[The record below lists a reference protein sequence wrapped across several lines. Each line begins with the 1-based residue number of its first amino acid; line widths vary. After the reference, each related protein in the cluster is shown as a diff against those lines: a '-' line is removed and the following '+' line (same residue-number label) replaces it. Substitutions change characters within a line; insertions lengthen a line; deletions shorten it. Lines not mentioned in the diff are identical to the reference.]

1 MDTSRKNVI
10 ALAACQA
17 LLITNNIMMISI
29 GTLAADTLAR
39 NKLWVTAPATA
50 YIIGGGLATLPVSLL
65 MKRYGR
71 RAGFILGGMFGMA
84 GGALATAAMALH
96 SFGLLCAAA
105 LVSGV
110 YTGSGGFYRFAA
122 ADATSPH
129 FRSKAISLVLA
140 GGIVGGVLGPE
151 SSKLTR
157 NLLDVAF
164 LGSFLSLIVLA
175 LVAILILLRLD
186 LPMPSHEER
195 HGSTRPLAS
204 IMRQPAFI
212 VALLGSLAAY
222 GVMNLLMAAAPLAMQ
237 MCAHPYNAAVLV
249 IEWHIIAMFAPAFV
263 TGRLIARA
271 GVLPIMFLGVMLM
284 FGAVAVAVSNI
295 SVAAFW
301 TSMVLVGIAWN
312 FLFVGGTTLL
322 TECYAPAEKAKTQGI
337 NDLLIYATMGTTS
350 LSSGA
355 ILYRHGWS
363 TLNYSALPLLVL
375 TAAAILWL
383 AALRRLKGDQP
394 HSRPPPAQPGV
405 DGVKNQVS

>member
-1 MDTSRKNVI
+1 METSRKNVI

-17 LLITNNIMMISI
+17 LLVTNNVMMISI

-39 NKLWVTAPATA
+39 NKLWVTVPATA

-71 RAGFILGGMFGMA
+71 RAGFILGCVFGMVGA
-84 GGALATAAMALH
+84 ALATAAMALH
-96 SFGLLCAAA
+96 SFGLLCLAA
-105 LVSGV
+105 LVAGV

-122 ADATSPH
+122 ADATSAD

-140 GGIVGGVLGPE
+140 GGIVGGVFGPE
-151 SSKLTR
+151 SSKLTKD
-157 NLLDVAF
+157 LLDVTF

-175 LVAILILLRLD
+175 CLAVLILLRLD

-195 HGSTRPLAS
+195 HGSARPLGS

-212 VALLGSLAAY
+212 VAVLGSITAY

-237 MCAHPYNAAVLV
+237 MCAHSYNAAVLV

-263 TGRLIARA
+263 TGWLIARF
-271 GVLPIMFLGVMLM
+271 GVLPIMFFGVVLMLA
-284 FGAVAVAVSNI
+284 AVAVAVSSI

-301 TSMVLVGIAWN
+301 MSMVLVGVAWC

-322 TECYAPAEKAKTQGI
+322 TECYMPAEKAKSQGI
-337 NDLLIYATMGTTS
+337 NDLLIYVTMGTTS

-355 ILYRHGWS
+355 ILYKHGWS

-375 TAAAILWL
+375 TAVAILWL
-383 AALRRLKGDQP
+383 ATLRRLTADPP
-394 HSRPPPAQPGV
+394 HPRPLPPQAGGEGV
-405 DGVKNQVS
+405 

>member
-1 MDTSRKNVI
+1 
-10 ALAACQA
+10 
-17 LLITNNIMMISI
+17 
-29 GTLAADTLAR
+29 
-39 NKLWVTAPATA
+39 
-50 YIIGGGLATLPVSLL
+50 
-65 MKRYGR
+65 
-71 RAGFILGGMFGMA
+71 
-84 GGALATAAMALH
+84 
-96 SFGLLCAAA
+96 
-105 LVSGV
+105 V

-122 ADATSPH
+122 ADATSPDL
-129 FRSKAISLVLA
+129 RSKAISLVLA
-140 GGIVGGVLGPE
+140 GGIFGGVFGPE

-157 NLLDVAF
+157 NLLDVTF

-175 LVAILILLRLD
+175 FLAILILLRLD

-195 HGSTRPLAS
+195 HGPARPLAS
-204 IMRQPAFI
+204 LMRQPAFI
-212 VALLGSLAAY
+212 VALLGSITAY
-222 GVMNLLMAAAPLAMQ
+222 GTMNLLMAAAPLAMQ

-263 TGRLIARA
+263 TGRLIARF

-284 FGAVAVAVSNI
+284 LGAVAVAVSSI

-322 TECYAPAEKAKTQGI
+322 TECYTPAEKAKTQGI

-355 ILYRHGWS
+355 ILYKHGWS

-383 AALRRLKGDQP
+383 AALRRP
-394 HSRPPPAQPGV
+394 IA
-405 DGVKNQVS
+405 VSGTIK

>member
-1 MDTSRKNVI
+1 MDTSWKNVI

-17 LLITNNIMMISI
+17 LLVTNNVMMISI

-39 NKLWVTAPATA
+39 NKLFVTVPATA

-71 RAGFILGGMFGMA
+71 RAGFILGCVFGMVGA
-84 GGALATAAMALH
+84 ALATAAMALH
-96 SFGLLCAAA
+96 SFGLLCLAA
-105 LVSGV
+105 LVAGV

-122 ADATSPH
+122 ADATSAD

-140 GGIVGGVLGPE
+140 GGIVGGVFGPE
-151 SSKLTR
+151 SSKFTKD
-157 NLLDVAF
+157 LLDVTF

-175 LVAILILLRLD
+175 FVAILILLRLD

-195 HGSTRPLAS
+195 HGSARPLAS

-212 VALLGSLAAY
+212 VAVLGSITAY

-263 TGRLIARA
+263 TGWLIARF
-271 GVLPIMFLGVMLM
+271 GVLPIMFLGVVLMLA
-284 FGAVAVAVSNI
+284 AVAVAVSSI

-301 TSMVLVGIAWN
+301 MSMVLVGVAWC

-322 TECYAPAEKAKTQGI
+322 TECYTPAEKAKTQGI

-355 ILYRHGWS
+355 ILYKHGWS

-375 TAAAILWL
+375 TAVAILWL
-383 AALRRLKGDQP
+383 AALRRP
-394 HSRPPPAQPGV
+394 VAVPGTI
-405 DGVKNQVS
+405 K